1 MHAGFAPDG
10 PMSRNS
16 EQSKVALALTVG
28 TVLVANIVGGLLAGY
43 MLDRWLGTSPWLF
56 IAGVGLGTLG
66 AFVTLYRIVARLN
79 DE

>member
-1 MHAGFAPDG
+1 
-10 PMSRNS
+10 MSRKS

-43 MLDRWLGTSPWLF
+43 LLDRWLGTSPWLF
-56 IAGVGLGTLG
+56 IAGVALGTLG